1 MQDDLLRFLKTLTV
15 GQLKSVAQEHGI
27 DISSCG
33 NKKSCI
39 QVLAASDLTKETI
52 EASLAVDAD
61 AEAAVEMD
69 SIHRDLEDIAE
80 KRAEPMDV
88 SESESADIERSID
101 KALLLRPLFFEID
114 SASEHAWNKMIL
126 GDFSE
131 ALRLNMESRAQ
142 MIERL
147 STFHLYSTALSIR
160 AAETLMWEMKGID
173 TGIASGL
180 KTALAEAKEAF
191 MNGPPKRRETTLE
204 EIEALTSKAVD
215 AFLTKCSEAETEL
228 RTMLD
233 EYASF
238 GVHTHGATELLE
250 IAICAK
256 CQKDF
261 GQYSTLLEEVNTLA
275 DRAKGDRMKQVE
287 RAFEQVRNAID
298 AAKEAGVDTKDD
310 EAQFNHARKAFKDS
324 DFKGAMALLAAVEQ
338 AADRAHLEKVR
349 ADGDAEIREIQ
360 EITSSMRK
368 TAPDLEEAAMYGLD
382 VQQGLLFVSQAE
394 TALEQ
399 RDVVEAAKYSRRVR
413 KLANSME
420 KDIRRLRAERGI
432 VKHVEGGKCGECG
445 KESLYAY
452 PDGKMKCDECGHAFS
467 TAREGDGRD
476 GEANKKPAKPKR
488 FLGRRPGP
496 SS

>member
-1 MQDDLLRFLKTLTV
+1 MQDDLRRFLKTLTV
-15 GQLKSVAQEHGI
+15 GQLKSVAEEHSI
-27 DISSCG
+27 DVSSCS
-33 NKKSCI
+33 NKKSYI
-39 QVLAASDLTKETI
+39 QVLAASDLTKEAI
-52 EASLAVDAD
+52 EATLAGDAD
-61 AEAAVEMD
+61 AKAAVEME

-80 KRAEPMDV
+80 KRSQPMDV
-88 SESESADIERSID
+88 PASESVDIERSID

-114 SASEHAWNKMIL
+114 TASEHAWNRMIL

-160 AAETLMWEMKGID
+160 AAETLMWEMKGMD
-173 TGIASGL
+173 AAIASGM

-204 EIEALTSKAVD
+204 EVEVLTSKAVD

-228 RTMLD
+228 RGMLE

-238 GVHTHGATELLE
+238 GVQTHGATELLD
-250 IAICAK
+250 IAVCAK
-256 CQKDF
+256 SQKDF

-275 DRAKGDRMKQVE
+275 DRAKDDRMKQFE
-287 RAFEQVRNAID
+287 SAFEQVRNAID

-310 EAQFNHARKAFKDS
+310 EAQFKDARKAFKDS
-324 DFKGAMALLAAVEQ
+324 DFKRAMDLLAAVEQ
-338 AADRAHLEKVR
+338 AADRAHLEKVS
-349 ADGDAEIREIQ
+349 ADGEAEAREIK

-368 TAPDLEEAAMYGLD
+368 TTPDLEEAAMYGLD
-382 VQQGLLFVSQAE
+382 VQQGLIFVRQAE

-399 RDVVEAAKYSRRVR
+399 RNVVEAAKYSRRVR

-420 KDIRRLRAERGI
+420 KDIRRIRAERGI
-432 VKHVEGGKCGECG
+432 VTHVEGGKCGECG
-445 KESLYAY
+445 KESLYSY
-452 PDGKMKCDECGHAFS
+452 PDGTMKCDECGHTFS
-467 TAREGDGRD
+467 TARKENGRD
-476 GEANKKPAKPKR
+476 GEADKKPAKLKR
-488 FLGRRPGP
+488 LLGK
-496 SS
+496 

>member
-1 MQDDLLRFLKTLTV
+1 MQDDLRKFLKTLTA

-27 DISSCG
+27 DVSSCG
-33 NKKSCI
+33 NKKSYI
-39 QVLAASDLTKETI
+39 QALAASDLTKEAI
-52 EASLAVDAD
+52 EAALAEDAD
-61 AEAAVEMD
+61 AEAAGEME
-69 SIHRDLEDIAE
+69 SIHKDLKDIAE

-88 SESESADIERSID
+88 PESESVDIERSID

-114 SASEHAWNKMIL
+114 SASEHAWNRMIL

-160 AAETLMWEMKGID
+160 AAETLMWEMKGMD
-173 TGIASGL
+173 AGIASRL

-215 AFLTKCSEAETEL
+215 AFLTKCSEAEGEL
-228 RTMLD
+228 REML
-233 EYASF
+233 EGYASF
-238 GVHTHGATELLE
+238 GVQTHGATELLE
-250 IAICAK
+250 IAINAK
-256 CQKDF
+256 SQKDF
-261 GQYSTLLEEVNTLA
+261 GQYSTLLEEVNILA
-275 DRAKGDRMKQVE
+275 DRAKDDRMKQFE

-310 EAQFNHARKAFKDS
+310 EAQFKDATKAFKDS
-324 DFKGAMALLAAVEQ
+324 DFKIAMDLLVSVEQ

-349 ADGDAEIREIQ
+349 ADGDTEIREIE

-382 VQQGLLFVSQAE
+382 VQQGLLFVRQAE
-394 TALEQ
+394 TALER

-432 VKHVEGGKCGECG
+432 VKYVEGGKCGECG
-445 KESLYAY
+445 KESLYSY
-452 PDGKMKCDECGHAFS
+452 PDGTMKCDECGHAFS
-467 TAREGDGRD
+467 TAREGNGRN
-476 GEANKKPAKPKR
+476 GEAQKKQGKLKG
-488 FLGRRPGP
+488 FLGR
-496 SS
+496 